1 MIRREF
7 DDKIFSLGGFII
19 AKNFLGP
26 IGKLMD
32 GSGFNEIL

>member
-7 DDKIFSLGGFII
+7 DDKVFCLGGFNI
-19 AKNFLGP
+19 AKDFLGP